1 VIQQQVPE
9 RYVAP
14 TTTTDVGDALQ
25 GMTQEVLSRSRLLSI
40 VDSVGLYANERN
52 HMPPE
57 QLVERMRRDIDIQPL
72 ESSPDR
78 RNVNAFKISFSAD
91 TAQRAQEVAERL
103 TSFFIEDNVKMR
115 QRQASVT
122 KDFLEEQ
129 LEAVK
134 KKLTDQ
140 EAVVQS
146 YKLQHLGELPEQ
158 EQGNGQIL
166 ASLSAQLQNTAASLS
181 RAQEQKV
188 YLESLLRGY
197 QDAAARDS
205 GTAVDS
211 SAAGVGVDPTADP
224 IVAMEQQL
232 AHLQT
237 ERTALLS
244 KYTAD
249 HPDVVRKDAEIAK
262 AAVLLAQAQSLPRD
276 PVPQKTGSTAV
287 LPRRRESAPTAQV
300 KSQLE
305 ANRAEVE
312 NLTKDANQLKEK
324 IARYQERLNATPV
337 REQQLAGMLRDY
349 ELLKL
354 NYADLLK
361 KQQESGLAVSLEK
374 HQEGQ
379 QFRVVDPA
387 SLPTIPSSPKRLKI
401 SLAGAA
407 AGLFLGLALAFLV
420 DMRNRPFYTEKEL
433 GQQFPSPLVVG
444 LPLLLTPVQRR
455 MQGWRW
461 AFEALAGCI
470 VVAVMCVAEFYIYRH
485 G

>member
-1 VIQQQVPE
+1 
-9 RYVAP
+9 
-14 TTTTDVGDALQ
+14 
-25 GMTQEVLSRSRLLSI
+25 
-40 VDSVGLYANERN
+40 
-52 HMPPE
+52 
-57 QLVERMRRDIDIQPL
+57 
-72 ESSPDR
+72 
-78 RNVNAFKISFSAD
+78 
-91 TAQRAQEVAERL
+91 
-103 TSFFIEDNVKMR
+103 
-115 QRQASVT
+115 
-122 KDFLEEQ
+122 
-129 LEAVK
+129 
-134 KKLTDQ
+134 
-140 EAVVQS
+140 
-146 YKLQHLGELPEQ
+146 
-158 EQGNGQIL
+158 
-166 ASLSAQLQNTAASLS
+166 
-181 RAQEQKV
+181 
-188 YLESLLRGY
+188 
-197 QDAAARDS
+197 
-205 GTAVDS
+205 
-211 SAAGVGVDPTADP
+211 
-224 IVAMEQQL
+224 
-232 AHLQT
+232 
-237 ERTALLS
+237 
-244 KYTAD
+244 
-249 HPDVVRKDAEIAK
+249 
-262 AAVLLAQAQSLPRD
+262 
-276 PVPQKTGSTAV
+276 
-287 LPRRRESAPTAQV
+287 
-300 KSQLE
+300 LE